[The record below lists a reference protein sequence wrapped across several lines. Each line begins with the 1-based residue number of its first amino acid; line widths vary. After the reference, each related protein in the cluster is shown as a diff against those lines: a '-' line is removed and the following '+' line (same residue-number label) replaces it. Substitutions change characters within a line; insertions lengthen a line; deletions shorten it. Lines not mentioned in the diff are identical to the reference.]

1 METLDLNYPV
11 FKANCLKGEKI
22 IEVLETLGGINVKR
36 WQGNATWGYYGVRK
50 NNRIIDHIGGGG
62 ECYLEDRNRAI
73 DIEEFLKL

>member
-1 METLDLNYPV
+1 MEIFDLNYPV
-11 FKANCLKGEKI
+11 FKANLQKGKKI

-50 NNRIIDHIGGGG
+50 DNGIIDHIGGERSLG
-62 ECYLEDRNRAI
+62 DKNRAI